1 MNSKRRLLWLCG
13 RKLMN
18 KTLKL
23 SFALKNTY
31 RVNSILYSLK
41 QIPLIKRLLPD
52 TLYQA
57 KELKIF
63 ANIIS
68 VLWEIAFVFL
78 GKLLYLFL
86 MVYGAAIAYDSPAG
100 GRLFLHILLFLTV
113 IGGYANTHIF
123 NPTKDKY
130 YAMILMRMDAR
141 EYTVVNYA
149 YAILKVLLGFL
160 PFTLLFGRLLA
171 LPLWIC
177 FLLPFSVAGCKLAVA
192 AFSLWDYERRG
203 CGYNENKLGKFL
215 WLGMALLLGAAYGLP
230 ALGFVLPETVSVG
243 FLFTFIL
250 AGLIGIRK
258 IYMFEDYKAINKE
271 LLSGI
276 TNQMDFTVK
285 AAKTANEK
293 RISTDH
299 SITSNKKGF
308 EYLNEL
314 FIKRHKKILWSSAKK
329 IAGVC
334 LALVCGIL
342 LFLYLQPEAKASVN
356 KISLTCLPYFTF
368 IMYSINRGTGFTQAL
383 FMNCDHSMLT
393 YPFYK
398 QPRSVLKLFQIRLR
412 EIMKINAVPAL
423 IIGVGLA
430 LILRVSG
437 GTDQPLT
444 YVILVVSILSMSLF
458 FSVHYLTIY
467 YLLQPYNAGTEI
479 KSGMYKVIMTIT
491 YFCCFSLMYL
501 RMSTFVF
508 GAVMIGFC
516 VTYSVVSCVLVYKFA
531 PKTFKLRV

>member
-1 MNSKRRLLWLCG
+1 MI
-13 RKLMN
+13 
-18 KTLKL
+18 KTLKI

-41 QIPLIKRLLPD
+41 QIPLIKRLLPESV
-52 TLYQA
+52 YQV

-68 VLWEIAFVFL
+68 VLWEIVSIFL
-78 GKLLYLFL
+78 GKLIYLLL
-86 MVYGAAIAYDSPAG
+86 MVYGAGILYDGLPG
-100 GRLFLHILLFLTV
+100 GQIFLHILLFLTI
-113 IGGYANTHIF
+113 IGGFANTHIF

-141 EYTVVNYA
+141 EYTVVNYT
-149 YAILKVLLGFL
+149 YAILKVIFGFL
-160 PFTLLFGRLLA
+160 PFTLLFGRLME
-171 LPLWIC
+171 LPLWLCI
-177 FLLPFSVAGCKLAVA
+177 LLPLSVAGCKLIVA
-192 AFSLWDYERRG
+192 AFSLWDFEKRG
-203 CGYNENKLGKFL
+203 FGYNENKLSKFL
-215 WLGMALLLGAAYGLP
+215 WMGIALLLGAAYGLP
-230 ALGFVLPETVSVG
+230 ALGLVLPELVLIV
-243 FLFTFIL
+243 FLLAFIP
-250 AGLIGIRK
+250 AGIICIRR
-258 IYMFEDYKAINKE
+258 IYLFEDYKAINKE

-276 TNQMDFTVK
+276 TNQMDAAVQV
-285 AAKTANEK
+285 AKTANEK
-293 RISTDH
+293 RISTDC
-299 SITSNKKGF
+299 SITSNRKGF

-314 FIKRHKKILWSSAKK
+314 FIKRHRNILWASAKK

-334 LALVCGIL
+334 LALICGIL
-342 LFLYLQPEAKASVN
+342 LLLYLQPAAKAQANRIV
-356 KISLTCLPYFTF
+356 LTCLPYFTF

-398 QPRSVLKLFQIRLR
+398 KPKSILRLFQIRLR
-412 EIMKINAVPAL
+412 EIMKINAVPGL

-437 GTDQPLT
+437 GTDNPLN
-444 YVILVVSILSMSLF
+444 YVILVVSILSMSMF
-458 FSVHYLTIY
+458 FSVHYLTVY
-467 YLLQPYNAGTEI
+467 YLLQPYNAGTEL

-508 GAVMIGFC
+508 GAVMIAFC
-516 VTYSVVSCVLVYKFA
+516 VIYSIVSCILVYRFA

>member
-1 MNSKRRLLWLCG
+1 
-13 RKLMN
+13 MN

-215 WLGMALLLGAAYGLP
+215 
-230 ALGFVLPETVSVG
+230 
-243 FLFTFIL
+243 
-250 AGLIGIRK
+250 
-258 IYMFEDYKAINKE
+258 
-271 LLSGI
+271 
-276 TNQMDFTVK
+276 
-285 AAKTANEK
+285 
-293 RISTDH
+293 
-299 SITSNKKGF
+299 
-308 EYLNEL
+308 
-314 FIKRHKKILWSSAKK
+314 
-329 IAGVC
+329 
-334 LALVCGIL
+334 
-342 LFLYLQPEAKASVN
+342 
-356 KISLTCLPYFTF
+356 
-368 IMYSINRGTGFTQAL
+368 
-383 FMNCDHSMLT
+383 
-393 YPFYK
+393 
-398 QPRSVLKLFQIRLR
+398 
-412 EIMKINAVPAL
+412 
-423 IIGVGLA
+423 
-430 LILRVSG
+430 
-437 GTDQPLT
+437 
-444 YVILVVSILSMSLF
+444 
-458 FSVHYLTIY
+458 
-467 YLLQPYNAGTEI
+467 
-479 KSGMYKVIMTIT
+479 
-491 YFCCFSLMYL
+491 
-501 RMSTFVF
+501 
-508 GAVMIGFC
+508 
-516 VTYSVVSCVLVYKFA
+516 
-531 PKTFKLRV
+531 

>member
-1 MNSKRRLLWLCG
+1 MTGYGLAVRCGVRPSGIRLC
-13 RKLMN
+13 
-18 KTLKL
+18 
-23 SFALKNTY
+23 
-31 RVNSILYSLK
+31 
-41 QIPLIKRLLPD
+41 
-52 TLYQA
+52 
-57 KELKIF
+57 
-63 ANIIS
+63 
-68 VLWEIAFVFL
+68 
-78 GKLLYLFL
+78 
-86 MVYGAAIAYDSPAG
+86 PAG
-100 GRLFLHILLFLTV
+100 DCVR
-113 IGGYANTHIF
+113 
-123 NPTKDKY
+123 
-130 YAMILMRMDAR
+130 R
-141 EYTVVNYA
+141 
-149 YAILKVLLGFL
+149 
-160 PFTLLFGRLLA
+160 
-171 LPLWIC
+171 
-177 FLLPFSVAGCKLAVA
+177 FSV
-192 AFSLWDYERRG
+192 
-203 CGYNENKLGKFL
+203 
-215 WLGMALLLGAAYGLP
+215 
-230 ALGFVLPETVSVG
+230 
-243 FLFTFIL
+243 L

>member
-1 MNSKRRLLWLCG
+1 
-13 RKLMN
+13 MN

-23 SFALKNTY
+23 SFALRNTY

-78 GKLLYLFL
+78 GKLLYLLL
-86 MVYGAAIAYDSPAG
+86 MVYGAAMAYDSPAG

-160 PFTLLFGRLLA
+160 PFTLLFGRMLA

-230 ALGFVLPETVSVG
+230 ALGFVLPEAVSVG
-243 FLFTFIL
+243 FLLTFIL

-342 LFLYLQPEAKASVN
+342 LLLYLQPGAKASVN
-356 KISLTCLPYFTF
+356 KITLTCLPYFTF

-430 LILRVSG
+430 LILRASG